1 MNVTFLVGNGF
12 DIGLGLKT
20 RYSDFYEEYC
30 KADKA
35 DSEAITKFKRTLREW
50 QNNKSKK
57 IIDWSD
63 FEFAFG
69 QYAKQFAP
77 EDSHLYLECFE
88 HFIVSRDEREW
99 LAP

>member
-50 QNNKSKK
+50 QNNKSSFSKDEAVIQEMVK
-57 IIDWSD
+57 PTQNAESRTGYDRALTQQINESD
-63 FEFAFG
+63 MICRRLI
-69 QYAKQFAP
+69 Q
-77 EDSHLYLECFE
+77 
-88 HFIVSRDEREW
+88 
-99 LAP
+99 